1 MRRRRRWRRGPA
13 ARPSRRGLPRR
24 RRVAASPSP
33 PRVRVLPQWRG
44 GGGRGESGRGRGR
57 WERGERGWDGGER
70 GFVDF

>member
-33 PRVRVLPQWRG
+33 PRVRVLPQRRG
-44 GGGRGESGRGRGR
+44 GGGGKGQTRAGKRKV
-57 WERGERGWDGGER
+57 GERRERVGWW
-70 GFVDF
+70 